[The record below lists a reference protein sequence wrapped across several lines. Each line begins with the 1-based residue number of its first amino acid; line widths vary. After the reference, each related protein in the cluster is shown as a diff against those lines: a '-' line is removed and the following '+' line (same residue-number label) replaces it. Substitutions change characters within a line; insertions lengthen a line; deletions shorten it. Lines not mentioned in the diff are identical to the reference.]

1 MVENEDGAVQQG
13 NEFVEIREN
22 KERLI
27 LSNKIS
33 VVFSTWVY
41 MLAVNHAISR
51 YFAVLLIA
59 E

>member
-51 YFAVLLIA
+51 YFAVFLIA